1 MTYTSIDCQS
11 FAGGFTLGNKLAGF
25 EIIGKRE
32 ATGGFGVPAVEG
44 NKKLLGDFSIE
55 AGAPDTWTPIKADL
69 VFGNPPCSGFSNRSS
84 MVRGLDENGEIQR
97 VQYTGYAA
105 APNQCMWDLIEY
117 AAKCDPEIV
126 MFESVQGAYNKG
138 RDLMQDLR
146 NSLEMKTGSKY
157 HLYHVLHDVAK
168 LGGAQERKRYFWVA
182 ARIKFGVDPVEISP
196 TTVKDR
202 IGDLENVALGSMNG
216 HQIEDTPR
224 GRRVTELASKVE
236 WKANEVSGD
245 VYRRAL
251 DLGADLELWDAD
263 LKSDKGITQFAP
275 KRLSYDTPSNVLAG
289 DALWRQVHPTLPR
302 TLTHRE
308 VARLSGFP
316 DDWDCEPYQDRK
328 ANAYWWGKGSV
339 LKPESGSQPRLTMP
353 FRANLKLTRVRLLVI
368 ERALSTSARLK
379 KMQNSLVPPTP
390 PSSSQVPPSL
400 TSDDPKRGSS
410 RSSLRG
416 GTEREESL
424 GSDNLINTK
433 SSSQDLR

>member
-1 MTYTSIDCQS
+1 MILYLIITNRYLVNQGEKMTYTSIDCQS
-11 FAGGFTLGNKLAGF
+11 FAGGFTLGATLAGF

-55 AGAPDTWTPIKADL
+55 AGAPDTWTPLKADL

-146 NSLEMKTGSKY
+146 NSLEMKTGSQY

-251 DLGADLELWDAD
+251 DLGADLALWDDD

-275 KRLSYDTPSNVLAG
+275 KRLNYDTPSNVLAG

-328 ANAYWWGKGSV
+328 ANAYWWGKGICIEAGKWISTAAYNAISGQPQAYQGE
-339 LKPESGSQPRLTMP
+339 LIGDRESFIDFSKT
-353 FRANLKLTRVRLLVI
+353 
-368 ERALSTSARLK
+368 K
-379 KMQNSLVPPTP
+379 KN
-390 PSSSQVPPSL
+390 
-400 TSDDPKRGSS
+400 G
-410 RSSLRG
+410 
-416 GTEREESL
+416 
-424 GSDNLINTK
+424 
-433 SSSQDLR
+433 